1 MGLLGE
7 TFGGIRLIGD
17 KVMYGGDTWPVAGTT
32 ARVEQGAVV
41 EDSVLMNG
49 VLVGEGAVVRHA
61 IVDKEVKIPPGATL
75 GVDPEHDRARGFV
88 VQDGLTVLGKGQAFP
103 DA

>member
-32 ARVEQGAVV
+32 ARVEQGADVAKRV
-41 EDSVLMNG
+41 T
-49 VLVGEGAVVRHA
+49 
-61 IVDKEVKIPPGATL
+61 ATRLLAL
-75 GVDPEHDRARGFV
+75 GVFALAVKKQQGHVFLTLEGPELDIAVEVLAKKEGDARKFAAKV
-88 VQDGLTVLGKGQAFP
+88 NAAGKRK
-103 DA
+103 